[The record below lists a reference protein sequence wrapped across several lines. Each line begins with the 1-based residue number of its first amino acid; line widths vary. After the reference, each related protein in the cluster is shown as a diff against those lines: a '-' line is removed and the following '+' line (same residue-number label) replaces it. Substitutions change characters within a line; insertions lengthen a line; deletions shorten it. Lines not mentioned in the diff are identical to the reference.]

1 MQPIG
6 SLFGV
11 FYTWSVRVFHLD
23 QTVLLL
29 LKQLEN
35 FNIVHPLNLFTEM
48 RSRGAIS
55 LLRVIRA
62 CGRMLVLSQGDLG
75 GSLKW
80 MGSGRSIRVALAY
93 TDHARSLSFIPQSG
107 HRGDPCTW
115 TSHGGRWRGPAG
127 TEEGPARQG
136 YSPWV
141 PVSLQTRCRPA

>member
-75 GSLKW
+75 GSLTQVDGVGPKHT
-80 MGSGRSIRVALAY
+80 GS
-93 TDHARSLSFIPQSG
+93 
-107 HRGDPCTW
+107 
-115 TSHGGRWRGPAG
+115 
-127 TEEGPARQG
+127 
-136 YSPWV
+136 
-141 PVSLQTRCRPA
+141 VSLHGSRPPSLLHSPERAPW